1 LVPTHRIDVKI
12 AHSGEYPL
20 NHDQLFG
27 NCLHQLP
34 QFSGLNRRS
43 VKCYQKEIRLTKGAA
58 QMTDHS
64 NRKLSIQTRVA
75 QALHF
80 VEAETGAVVPSIQPA
95 ATYAR
100 DENYEVRKPYWYRR
114 DGSQTTAHAEAIIA
128 EMEEASESLLFASG
142 MSACTAVI
150 EHLPTGS
157 HIVAPKVM
165 YHGVLMQIQ
174 NYAAN
179 GRITV
184 SYYTAGNLE
193 ELTSAVA
200 AQKTTLV
207 WVETPN
213 NPNWEVTD
221 IQAAADIAHAVGAK
235 LIADCTGTPPSMT
248 KALDFGA
255 DIAFHS
261 ATKYLNGHSDITA
274 GVLSVRETGK
284 YWDDICMVRKLHGTA
299 LHSFDAWLL
308 IRGMRTLF
316 LRVER
321 SCKNAMAIATHF
333 EGHPQLEAVLYPG
346 LQSDPGHAVAKR
358 QTGGQF
364 GGMMSIIVKG
374 SEQTAIDTTRF
385 CELFYPATS
394 LGGVESLIEHRK
406 TVSGDGFPV
415 HPRLLRLS
423 VGIEDADDLIYDL
436 EQALTRANQQS

>member
-1 LVPTHRIDVKI
+1 
-12 AHSGEYPL
+12 
-20 NHDQLFG
+20 
-27 NCLHQLP
+27 
-34 QFSGLNRRS
+34 
-43 VKCYQKEIRLTKGAA
+43 
-58 QMTDHS
+58 MTDHS
-64 NRKLSIQTRVA
+64 NRKQSIVTRVA

-80 VEAETGAVVPSIQPA
+80 VEQDTGAVVPAIQPA

-100 DENYEVRKPYWYRR
+100 DENYKVRKPYWYRR

-128 EMEEASESLLFASG
+128 ELENAQDTLLFASG

-150 EHLPTGS
+150 EHLPTGA
-157 HIVAPKVM
+157 HVVVPQVM
-165 YHGVLMQIQ
+165 YHGVLHQVQ
-174 NYAAN
+174 TYEAN

-184 SYYTAGNLE
+184 SYYTAGNLS
-193 ELTSAVA
+193 ELSAAVRPGET
-200 AQKTTLV
+200 QLV

-221 IQAAADIAHAVGAK
+221 IAAAAEIAHAAGAK

-248 KALDFGA
+248 RALDIGA
-255 DIAFHS
+255 DFSFHS
-261 ATKYLNGHSDITA
+261 ATKYLNGHSDVTA
-274 GVLSVRETGK
+274 GALSVKGTGQF
-284 YWDDICMVRKLHGTA
+284 WDDIALIRKLQGTV
-299 LHSFDAWLL
+299 LHSQDAWLL

-333 EGHPQLEAVLYPG
+333 EGHPHIEAVLYPG
-346 LQSDPGHAVAKR
+346 LPSDPGHEVAKR
-358 QTGGQF
+358 QTDGQF
-364 GGMMSIIVKG
+364 GGMMSLIVKG
-374 SEQTAIDTTRF
+374 SEQSAIDVTRF

-423 VGIEDADDLIYDL
+423 IGIEDADDLIYDL
-436 EQALTRANQQS
+436 EQALTRAFT

>member
-1 LVPTHRIDVKI
+1 
-12 AHSGEYPL
+12 
-20 NHDQLFG
+20 
-27 NCLHQLP
+27 
-34 QFSGLNRRS
+34 
-43 VKCYQKEIRLTKGAA
+43 
-58 QMTDHS
+58 MTDKS
-64 NRKLSIQTRVA
+64 NRKQSIVTRVA

-80 VEAETGAVVPSIQPA
+80 VEQDTGAVVPAIQPA

-128 EMEEASESLLFASG
+128 ELENATDSMLFSSG

-150 EHLPTGS
+150 EHLPTGA
-157 HIVAPKVM
+157 HVVAPKVM
-165 YHGVLMQIQ
+165 YHGVLHQLQ
-174 NYAAN
+174 TYAAKK
-179 GRITV
+179 RLTV

-193 ELTSAVA
+193 ELAAAVRQGETA
-200 AQKTTLV
+200 LV

-221 IQAAADIAHAVGAK
+221 IAAASEIAHAAGAK

-248 KALDFGA
+248 QALDLGA
-255 DIAFHS
+255 DFSFHS
-261 ATKYLNGHSDITA
+261 ATKYLNGHSDVTA
-274 GVLSVRETGK
+274 GVLSVKEGGDF
-284 YWDDICMVRKLHGTA
+284 WDEISLIRKLQGTV
-299 LHSFDAWLL
+299 LHSQDAWLL

-321 SCKNAMAIATHF
+321 ACQNAMAIATHF
-333 EGHPQLEAVLYPG
+333 EGHPHIEKVLYPG
-346 LQSDPGHAVAKR
+346 LASDPGHAVAKR

-374 SEQTAIDTTRF
+374 TEQNAIDVTRF

-406 TVSGDGFPV
+406 TVSGEGFPV
-415 HPRLLRLS
+415 HPQLLRLS
-423 VGIEDADDLIYDL
+423 IGIEDADDLIYDL
-436 EQALTRANQQS
+436 EQSLARAFA

>member
-1 LVPTHRIDVKI
+1 
-12 AHSGEYPL
+12 
-20 NHDQLFG
+20 
-27 NCLHQLP
+27 
-34 QFSGLNRRS
+34 
-43 VKCYQKEIRLTKGAA
+43 
-58 QMTDHS
+58 MTDKS
-64 NRKLSIQTRVA
+64 NRKQSIVTRVA

-80 VEAETGAVVPSIQPA
+80 VEQDTGAVVPAIQPA

-128 EMEEASESLLFASG
+128 ELENATDSMLFSSG

-150 EHLPTGS
+150 EHLPTGA

-165 YHGVLMQIQ
+165 YHGVLHQLQ
-174 NYAAN
+174 TYAAKK
-179 GRITV
+179 RLTV

-193 ELTSAVA
+193 ELAAAVRA
-200 AQKTTLV
+200 GETALV

-221 IQAAADIAHAVGAK
+221 IAAASEIAHAAGAK

-248 KALDFGA
+248 QALDLGA
-255 DIAFHS
+255 DFSFHS
-261 ATKYLNGHSDITA
+261 ATKYLNGHSDVTA
-274 GVLSVRETGK
+274 GVLSVKEGGDF
-284 YWDDICMVRKLHGTA
+284 WDEISLIRKLQGTV
-299 LHSFDAWLL
+299 LHSQDAWLL

-321 SCKNAMAIATHF
+321 ACQNAMAIATHF
-333 EGHPQLEAVLYPG
+333 EGHPHIEKVLYPG
-346 LQSDPGHAVAKR
+346 LASDPGHAVAKR

-374 SEQTAIDTTRF
+374 TEQNAIDVTRF

-406 TVSGDGFPV
+406 TVSGEGFPV
-415 HPRLLRLS
+415 HPQLLRLS
-423 VGIEDADDLIYDL
+423 IGIEDADDLIYDL
-436 EQALTRANQQS
+436 EQSLARAFA